1 MSNRKFRPRF
11 IGPLRIVKQIGTQ
24 AYQLQLPPALA
35 KVSDVVHVSLL
46 RKYVL
51 GGEGVGTTQPIEL
64 DGSLE
69 WEVDAILRHR
79 FNRSLKQRQYLVRF
93 RGFDEGEA

>member
-1 MSNRKFRPRF
+1 M
-11 IGPLRIVKQIGTQ
+11 L
-24 AYQLQLPPALA
+24 PALA

-46 RKYVL
+46 HKYVL
-51 GGEGVGTTQPIEL
+51 GGEGVGATQPIKL

-79 FNRSLKQRQYLVRF
+79 FNRSLKQRQYLV
-93 RGFDEGEA
+93 

>member
-1 MSNRKFRPRF
+1 MSSRKFRPRF
-11 IGPLRIVKQIGTQ
+11 IGPLQIVKQIGTQ

-51 GGEGVGTTQPIEL
+51 VGEGVGTTQPIEL

-69 WEVDAILRHR
+69 WEVDAILCHR

-93 RGFDEGEA
+93 HGFDEGEA

>member
-1 MSNRKFRPRF
+1 M
-11 IGPLRIVKQIGTQ
+11 
-24 AYQLQLPPALA
+24 
-35 KVSDVVHVSLL
+35 SLL

-51 GGEGVGTTQPIEL
+51 GGEGVGTTQPIKL

-93 RGFDEGEA
+93 HGFDEGEA